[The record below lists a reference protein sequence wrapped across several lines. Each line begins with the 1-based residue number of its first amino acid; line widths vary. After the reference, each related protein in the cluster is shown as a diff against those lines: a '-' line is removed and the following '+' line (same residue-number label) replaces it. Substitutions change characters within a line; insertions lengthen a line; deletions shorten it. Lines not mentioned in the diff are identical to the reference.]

1 MILGSKSIIRLLTDN
16 LIKYRVSVNISALDV
31 VFISQPLNYALENE
45 ALYLFN
51 QNPQFF
57 VHNQKEV
64 NNSFVFIFKHLLS

>member
-1 MILGSKSIIRLLTDN
+1 MLYLHST
-16 LIKYRVSVNISALDV
+16 
-31 VFISQPLNYALENE
+31 LNYALENE

-64 NNSFVFIFKHLLS
+64 NDAFVEK